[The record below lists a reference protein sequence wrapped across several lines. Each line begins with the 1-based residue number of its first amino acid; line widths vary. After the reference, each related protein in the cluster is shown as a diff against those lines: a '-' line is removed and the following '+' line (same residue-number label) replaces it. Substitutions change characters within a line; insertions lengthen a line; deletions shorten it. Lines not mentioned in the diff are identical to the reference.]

1 MRDLGKPATTE
12 ADEAHRR
19 RSQRTPGSS
28 ALGYADGSAPPRHTN
43 RVAMLQRFAG
53 NQATAH
59 YLQRHPSHAEEEE
72 VLRKPDPTAA
82 LIQRESKKKRKARME
97 SKYGITLTG
106 DLPESML
113 KKIDDILKL
122 LPRSHTKG
130 NDALKEITG
139 GGGIGGNASAYDST
153 NERLEI
159 NTPELPGGSKMPTWL
174 YLLLSKGMK
183 LQRDL
188 MDAGAMADFDIDAAK
203 DTELGLD
210 NKGKRQVMAGVS
222 DVLATGNLVSWTLRH
237 ETGHAVDQKI
247 KFTSARAKLPQFG
260 GWRTY
265 DEQKPAEMKELATA
279 FLLKAGFSAGQ
290 LDIPTKDTP
299 IRTLRELLSER
310 IASGELG
317 IRPTWLHPFARVL
330 GLTKPEVEQLF
341 DALAKSMEIATAHP
355 WTFSDGGGD
364 LVKVGERMYHR
375 DHYGTW
381 VSYLA
386 AERATALSN
395 YQFSSPGEW
404 FAEAYAAVYDS
415 DKKSPARARLA
426 APARDWFIS
435 NLGPPSSNE
444 KQAATSSGKLAD
456 TSGNLQ
462 TLTDLDDAVFAALS
476 NPRTAVTVKPS
487 DLPADLQ

>member
-1 MRDLGKPATTE
+1 
-12 ADEAHRR
+12 
-19 RSQRTPGSS
+19 
-28 ALGYADGSAPPRHTN
+28 
-43 RVAMLQRFAG
+43 MLERFAG
-53 NQATAH
+53 NQATAQ

-72 VLRKPDPTAA
+72 VLRKHDQPTAV
-82 LIQRESKKKRKARME
+82 IQRESKKKRKARME
-97 SKYGITLTG
+97 AKYGVKLTG
-106 DLPESML
+106 DLPDRML

-153 NERLEI
+153 QERLEI

-174 YLLLSKGMK
+174 YLLLSKGIK
-183 LQRDL
+183 FQRDL

-203 DTELGLD
+203 DTDLGLD

-279 FLLKAGFSAGQ
+279 FLLKAGFTAGQ
-290 LDIPTKDTP
+290 IDIPTTDIP
-299 IRTLRELLSER
+299 IKSLKELLSER
-310 IASGELG
+310 IAAGEIG
-317 IRPTWLHPFARVL
+317 IRPTWLGPFAKVL
-330 GLTKPEVEQLF
+330 HMPDAQIKQLF
-341 DALAKSMEIATAHP
+341 DALSKSIGIASAHP

-364 LVKVGERMYHR
+364 LVKVGDRMYHR

-415 DKKSPARARLA
+415 DKKSAARARLA
-426 APARDWFIS
+426 APVRDWFIT

-456 TSGNLQ
+456 KSGNLQ
-462 TLTDLDDAVFAALS
+462 SLTDLDDAVFAALS
-476 NPRTAVTVKPS
+476 DPTKAVTVKPS